1 MTNILSI
8 QIEPEIGKRDVNH
21 KKASAIVE
29 QYAHKKPDLI
39 IMPEFFNT
47 GINKDAFKLLAEEE
61 VQSPTVNFFK
71 ELAIKY
77 NSYILCGSIV
87 EKDGNSLYNASM
99 LLNKK
104 GEMVAK
110 YRKMNLFKYFGGTEN
125 EYITAG
131 SEFVVVDTEIGKIG
145 LSVCF
150 DIAYPR
156 HFIELA
162 KKGAQIILCP
172 AAWCT
177 MADEKS
183 IQIATNNWNSWN
195 VARAVENGVYF
206 VSANLCGNV
215 KDTSL
220 YCTGNSSI
228 ISYDGEILARAGQSE
243 GAVFA
248 QIDVSKVDAYKKN
261 AAGHFE

>member
-1 MTNILSI
+1 MANILSI
-8 QIEPEIGKRDVNH
+8 QIEPEIGKKDENL
-21 KKASAIVE
+21 KKVRAVIE
-29 QYAHKKPDLI
+29 KNAHKKPDLI

-47 GINKDAFKLLAEEE
+47 GVNKDAFKLLAEEE
-61 VQSPTVNFFK
+61 TQSHTVDFFS
-71 ELAIKY
+71 ELAVKY
-77 NSYILCGSIV
+77 GTYILCGSIV
-87 EKDGNSLYNASM
+87 EKEGDNLYNTSM

-104 GEMVAK
+104 GEIVAK
-110 YRKMNLFKYFGGTEN
+110 YRKINLFKYFGGTEN

-131 SEFVVVDTEIGKIG
+131 SKLVVVDTEFGKIG

-156 HFIELA
+156 HFVELA

-177 MADEKS
+177 MADEKNT
-183 IQIATNNWNSWN
+183 QVATNNWNSWN

-206 VSANLCGNV
+206 ISANLCGDI
-215 KDTSL
+215 KDTPL
-220 YCTGNSSI
+220 CCTGNSSI
-228 ISYDGEILARAGQSE
+228 ISYDGEILARANEAE
-243 GAVFA
+243 GAIFA